1 MPRNSPQLHVFAT
14 ANQTLR
20 GLADYFVAQASAA
33 QAARSRFAVALSGGS
48 SPRSLYELLAS
59 DEYRHKVDWTRTF
72 FFFGDERYVPL
83 DDPESNYRMAR
94 LALLEPL
101 HIPAQQVFAVDTA
114 LPPAEA
120 AQAYTVAMQSF
131 FGAEIQFDLIL
142 LGLGDDTHTASLF
155 PHTSVLQA
163 TAAEAQAVFLEQK
176 QVHRITLTA
185 PLINQARAVA
195 FLVYGAGKAAAVR
208 TALHAERDAEKH
220 PVQLIAP
227 EGGAVQWFL
236 DEAANLTP

>member
-1 MPRNSPQLHVFAT
+1 MEKNSPHLHVFAT
-14 ANQTLR
+14 ADEVLR
-20 GLADYFVAQASAA
+20 GLANYFVAQASAA
-33 QAARSRFAVALSGGS
+33 QAARGRFAVALSGGS

-83 DDPESNYRMAR
+83 DDADSNYRMAR

-101 HIPAQQVFAVDTA
+101 HIPAAQVFAVDTA
-114 LPPAEA
+114 LPPTEA
-120 AQAYTVAMQSF
+120 AQAYTAAMQAF
-131 FGAEIQFDLIL
+131 FGAELRFDLVL

-155 PHTSVLQA
+155 PRTAVLRA
-163 TAAEAQAVFLEQK
+163 TAPEAQAVFLEQK

-195 FLVYGAGKAAAVR
+195 FLVYGAGKAPAVQ
-208 TALHAERDAEKH
+208 TALHGARNPEEH

-227 EGGAVQWFL
+227 AESAAQWFV
-236 DEAANLTP
+236 DEAANLRI